1 MHDRIY
7 RIQSVRSINSICCTP
22 FESNIAVGDL
32 LYTIWI
38 EHQLGLSTSEKRE
51 ILSQIKEFVEQNEKA
66 ANDVLSD
73 NPQLAQALLLI
84 QMEFNLVKSQ
94 DIQVL
99 TRIIKSQISQC
110 PHQNKQKLKIVS
122 KGVHYL

>member
-22 FESNIAVGDL
+22 FESNIHVRTLQLAICCTPFGSNINWVFQPQKSVKYYLKSKSL
-32 LYTIWI
+32 LNKMRKQRMT
-38 EHQLGLSTSEKRE
+38 
-51 ILSQIKEFVEQNEKA
+51 
-66 ANDVLSD
+66 LSD

-94 DIQVL
+94 DIQAL
-99 TRIIKSQISQC
+99 TRYAS
-110 PHQNKQKLKIVS
+110 
-122 KGVHYL
+122 